1 MNNIIPLCYTTCVMF
16 IHVCYLF
23 FISAQSVED
32 QIPVTVV
39 QPGDNV
45 TIKCSGSIKERI
57 HWFRQTPGHTM
68 QFIAEVY
75 YKEVIS
81 DSLKDKRFSFTIIDN
96 LYVINIRNVRKEDEA
111 IYYCQMRADYAQGF
125 INSTFLIVNDEEN
138 SQNCVHHVRQSPS
151 SASVSSGGSVSLQC
165 SLQSKDN
172 TTVQCPQ
179 HHKVLW
185 FRAGSEE
192 LNTGVMYNFT
202 NNSCVYSLSKTIG
215 HSSDTGTYYCAVDT
229 CGHVLFGDGT
239 RVEMG
244 QSHFLT
250 VALSVL
256 LSCCVLV
263 IIVLCLKRGRVCAH
277 CRAADINYAAL
288 NFSSRKVKPRSKT
301 RREQECVY
309 STVRAEHLSS
319 TML

>member
-1 MNNIIPLCYTTCVMF
+1 SAF
-16 IHVCYLF
+16 Q
-23 FISAQSVED
+23 AQSVED

-39 QPGDNV
+39 QPGSNV
-45 TIKCSGSIKERI
+45 TIKCS
-57 HWFRQTPGHTM
+57 
-68 QFIAEVY
+68 
-75 YKEVIS
+75 
-81 DSLKDKRFSFTIIDN
+81 DKRFSFTIIDN
-96 LYVINIRNVRKEDEA
+96 LLVMNIRNVRKEDEA
-111 IYYCQMRADYAQGF
+111 IYYCQIKDGYVQDLIG
-125 INSTFLIVNDEEN
+125 STFLIEN

-151 SASVSSGGSVSLQC
+151 SASVPLGGSVSLQC

-244 QSHFLT
+244 QSCLSQKSFLT
-250 VALSVL
+250 
-256 LSCCVLV
+256 
-263 IIVLCLKRGRVCAH
+263 
-277 CRAADINYAAL
+277 ADVNYAAL
-288 NFSSRKVKPRSKT
+288 NFSSRKVKSSSKT

-319 TML
+319 L

>member
-1 MNNIIPLCYTTCVMF
+1 MNIIPLCNTTCTMF
-16 IHVCYLF
+16 IYVCYLF

-39 QPGDNV
+39 QPGDDV
-45 TIKCSGSIKERI
+45 TFKCSGSYDIKERI

-75 YKEVIS
+75 QEKVLS
-81 DSLKDKRFSFTIIDN
+81 DSLKDNRFGFKVIDN
-96 LYVINIRNVRKEDEA
+96 LHVTNIRNVTKDDEA
-111 IYYCQMRADYAQGF
+111 IYYCQMRNDYVQGF
-125 INSTFLIVNDEEN
+125 ISSTFLIVNGKPDHILLQN
-138 SQNCVHHVRQSPS
+138 TFSNCVHHVRQSPS

-172 TTVQCPQ
+172 TTVQCSQ

-244 QSHFLT
+244 QSCLSQKSFLT
-250 VALSVL
+250 
-256 LSCCVLV
+256 
-263 IIVLCLKRGRVCAH
+263 
-277 CRAADINYAAL
+277 ADINYAAL

>member
-1 MNNIIPLCYTTCVMF
+1 MWIVLFLKKIIITFNL
-16 IHVCYLF
+16 
-23 FISAQSVED
+23 QD

-39 QPGDNV
+39 QPGSNV
-45 TIKCSGSIKERI
+45 TIKCSDSYDIKRI
-57 HWFRQTPGHTM
+57 RINWYRQTPGHTM

-75 YKEVIS
+75 RKEVLS
-81 DSLKDKRFSFTIIDN
+81 DSLKDKRFSLKILDN
-96 LYVINIRNVRKEDEA
+96 LHVMNIRNVTKEDEA
-111 IYYCQMRADYAQGF
+111 IYYCQRRSEYT
-125 INSTFLIVNDEEN
+125 TFYCFLGTTDDMFY
-138 SQNCVHHVRQSPS
+138 SFLLPS
-151 SASVSSGGSVSLQC
+151 SASVPSGGSVSLQC

-244 QSHFLT
+244 HDCGS
-250 VALSVL
+250 VRPVVL
-256 LSCCVLV
+256 LCAGDHRPLCVF
-263 IIVLCLKRGRVCAH
+263 KRGRVCAH
-277 CRAADINYAAL
+277 CRG
-288 NFSSRKVKPRSKT
+288 
-301 RREQECVY
+301 Q
-309 STVRAEHLSS
+309 LS
-319 TML
+319 L

>member
-1 MNNIIPLCYTTCVMF
+1 
-16 IHVCYLF
+16 
-23 FISAQSVED
+23 
-32 QIPVTVV
+32 VTVA
-39 QPGDNV
+39 QLGDRV
-45 TIKCSGSIKERI
+45 TFMCSDTSKFEIV
-57 HWFRQTPGHTM
+57 HWYKQTPGHM
-68 QFIAEVY
+68 VEMIALI
-75 YKEVIS
+75 YKSVT
-81 DSLKDKRFSFTIIDN
+81 DVGDYFKDERFNFTLLNNQHQFTIER
-96 LYVINIRNVRKEDEA
+96 LRKEDEA
-111 IYYCQMRADYAQGF
+111 IYYCHLMDIFKLGF
-125 INSTFLIVNDEEN
+125 INGTFLVVNDDPN
-138 SQNCVHHVRQSPS
+138 TIISPS
-151 SASVSSGGSVSLQC
+151 DITHFYNCSVSLQC

-172 TTVQCPQ
+172 TTVQCSQ

-215 HSSDTGTYYCAVDT
+215 HSSDTGVLYYCAVDT

-244 QSHFLT
+244 QSLT

-277 CRAADINYAAL
+277 CRG
-288 NFSSRKVKPRSKT
+288 
-301 RREQECVY
+301 Q
-309 STVRAEHLSS
+309 LSS
-319 TML
+319 PLIN

>member
-1 MNNIIPLCYTTCVMF
+1 MSITSNQRLNK
-16 IHVCYLF
+16 YLF
-23 FISAQSVED
+23 NAGSCVIIHLAPDVED

-45 TIKCSGSIKERI
+45 TFKCS
-57 HWFRQTPGHTM
+57 
-68 QFIAEVY
+68 VY
-75 YKEVIS
+75 YKEVLN

-96 LYVINIRNVRKEDEA
+96 LHVINIRNITKDDEA
-111 IYYCQMRADYAQGF
+111 IYYCQMRTGY
-125 INSTFLIVNDEEN
+125 VHDEEN

-244 QSHFLT
+244 QSHF
-250 VALSVL
+250 S
-256 LSCCVLV
+256 
-263 IIVLCLKRGRVCAH
+263 
-277 CRAADINYAAL
+277 ADVNYAAL
-288 NFSSRKVKPRSKT
+288 NFSSRKVKSSSKT

-319 TML
+319 L